1 MDRRTRPVALLL
13 LVSRRP
19 RLKSRSS
26 GGVSLHSIL
35 RSMVLLH
42 IYPTTYS
49 LSLSNGDSMT
59 DGEFLCEGNTQGLI
73 VCRCIKIHILNLSD
87 GSPYCAPPSDVI
99 KWAIPRGVGMV
110 DVEGLIITSSRLL
123 LRLRFNL
130 RSRWGW
136 RICVWDWKSGDLVI
150 IPWLE

>member
-1 MDRRTRPVALLL
+1 
-13 LVSRRP
+13 
-19 RLKSRSS
+19 
-26 GGVSLHSIL
+26 
-35 RSMVLLH
+35 
-42 IYPTTYS
+42 
-49 LSLSNGDSMT
+49 
-59 DGEFLCEGNTQGLI
+59 
-73 VCRCIKIHILNLSD
+73 
-87 GSPYCAPPSDVI
+87 
-99 KWAIPRGVGMV
+99 MV